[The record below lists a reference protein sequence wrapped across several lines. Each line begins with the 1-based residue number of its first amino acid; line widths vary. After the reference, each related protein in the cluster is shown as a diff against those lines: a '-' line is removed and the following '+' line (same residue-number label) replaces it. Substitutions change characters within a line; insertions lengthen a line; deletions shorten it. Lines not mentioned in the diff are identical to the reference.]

1 MLGHSLA
8 LQMQASSVP
17 CDLPPAQPLLGFIPG
32 QEMGLKAGRLTCLS
46 LGSSSS
52 ALVSLVC
59 ARRGLRANLL
69 CRVGCIFLEGACLAH
84 PGLVSECLLL
94 ASPSSPALPQ
104 FPSFPQFHSQQ
115 LPVLLLTTLPHYQAQ
130 LLPLPTPIPGAA

>member
-8 LQMQASSVP
+8 LQMQASLVP

-32 QEMGLKAGRLTCLS
+32 HEMGSKAGRLTCLS

-59 ARRGLRANLL
+59 AKQGLPASLL
-69 CRVGCIFLEGACLAH
+69 CRVGFLVGACLANL
-84 PGLVSECLLL
+84 GLVSECLIL

-104 FPSFPQFHSQQ
+104 FLSFPQFHSQQ